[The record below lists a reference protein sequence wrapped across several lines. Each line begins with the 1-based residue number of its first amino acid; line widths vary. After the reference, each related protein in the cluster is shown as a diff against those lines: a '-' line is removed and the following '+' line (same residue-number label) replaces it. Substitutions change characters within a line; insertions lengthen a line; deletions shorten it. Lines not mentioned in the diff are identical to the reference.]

1 MTTEDYL
8 LGALS
13 VPAAGFALETACVVT
28 ARSQPLA
35 GPLTAPRRSSSVAV
49 PELCS
54 VTLFEDTMN
63 PEAP

>member
-13 VPAAGFALETACVVT
+13 GPAASFALKSLPKTAG
-28 ARSQPLA
+28 SQPLA
-35 GPLTAPRRSSSVAV
+35 GQLTAPRRSSSVAV